1 MFHALRNM
9 SIVIPICRDM
19 ERICPNALFLE
30 FTNPV
35 ARITHAVSHLTKI
48 KCFGLCHGINSGLG
62 AASEYLG
69 KPLSEL
75 EIVSAGLN
83 HFYMF
88 LSVQDKATHKDL
100 MPELLERA
108 LADDKRQNSIYRDLV
123 KYFGMFGYR
132 SDDHIGEYLAWGGSY
147 VPNRWSYGQECHAVK
162 KSEPSLS
169 AVETVVKDGKVTDE
183 RCVRGSGEAAVE
195 IIHAMVSG
203 VPYNDPAVNVLN
215 TDGYVA
221 NLPKSAVVEVPALV
235 DSDGVRPSH
244 VGSIPEPVAA
254 LMRTQFAIHDS
265 LTEAFATGSRNKL
278 MQALLLDPVVNN
290 IAQAEKMLDYMLELQ
305 ADFLPSFS

>member
-1 MFHALRNM
+1 
-9 SIVIPICRDM
+9 
-19 ERICPNALFLE
+19 
-30 FTNPV
+30 
-35 ARITHAVSHLTKI
+35 
-48 KCFGLCHGINSGLG
+48 
-62 AASEYLG
+62 
-69 KPLSEL
+69 
-75 EIVSAGLN
+75 
-83 HFYMF
+83 
-88 LSVQDKATHKDL
+88 
-100 MPELLERA
+100 
-108 LADDKRQNSIYRDLV
+108 
-123 KYFGMFGYR
+123 MFGYR

-183 RCVRGSGEAAVE
+183 RCIRGSGEAAVE

-215 TDGYVA
+215 TEGYVA

-278 MQALLLDPVVNN
+278 MQALLLDPVINN

-305 ADFLPSFS
+305 ADFLPSFA